1 MRAPTILWLLLR
13 SRKTD
18 PLLSRANQETTMP
31 DELAAEKGAGSDA
44 VSTLSNYL
52 AIRAP
57 STAYQSCVHTDPSA
71 KSEEFQT
78 NSPRQEEPAVFD
90 DRIHYRVQ
98 ITRAGLANKKMRPPT
113 IGLIAE
119 GAC

>member
-18 PLLSRANQETTMP
+18 LLLSRANQETTMP

-52 AIRAP
+52 AIRAWRFRSMP
-57 STAYQSCVHTDPSA
+57 TSAADGIAPARNHAPMHRNAQVWYSDLMSALSNSDPLVS
-71 KSEEFQT
+71 QT
-78 NSPRQEEPAVFD
+78 GDQ
-90 DRIHYRVQ
+90 
-98 ITRAGLANKKMRPPT
+98 
-113 IGLIAE
+113 
-119 GAC
+119 